1 MTGVIEAIKW
11 LLLRLP
17 SENHKI
23 IQLEPGQIVSLGK
36 YGTFLADSL
45 IGKHFGYTYSIN
57 ADKSVTAVDQIEFTT
72 ENDVSE
78 QTMMGDKIEYLGT
91 NTLSMSEIEEL
102 KRQGLKGEEIIEKI
116 TTAHQDFQKKT
127 EFSKAKYLRRKKK
140 KYLQQ
145 FTPEPITTTQLLE
158 IYRDKDAQRVL
169 NMGLE
174 SLALILAQA
183 NIHPG
188 GHYLVVDE
196 TPSLIT
202 AAILEKLGGLGSVT
216 IAHENEH
223 TNLDALKYFDN
234 WLPVENPNI
243 KNPMVRTINFL
254 ELFKP
259 EENLPFTVRDPKS
272 VKSSIR
278 AQYYRQL
285 YREQQRSWIY
295 EKCKTGFDGLVIAS
309 SLQLPSLVSRMLGFV
324 GGSAPVVVFSEYK
337 ERLVDLTLGMKH
349 ELRLLAPT
357 ILETRVRKYQTL
369 PGRMH
374 PRMTSKANGGYVLY
388 GIRVHP
394 SEDVQALGKAIN
406 KRRKKNNTEQE
417 TSTPESISA

>member
-1 MTGVIEAIKW
+1 MKGTIEPNKW

-17 SENHKI
+17 SKNHKI
-23 IQLEPGQIVSLGK
+23 TQLEPGQLVSLGK

-45 IGKHFGYTYSIN
+45 IGKHFGYTYDIN
-57 ADKSVTAVDQIEFTT
+57 ADKSVSAIDQIEFATD
-72 ENDVSE
+72 NDVSE
-78 QTMMGDKIEYLGT
+78 QTMSGDQIEYLGT
-91 NTLSMSEIEEL
+91 NTLSMNEIEEL
-102 KRQGLKGEEIIEKI
+102 KSQGLKGEEIIEKI

-127 EFSKAKYLRRKKK
+127 EFSKEKYLRRKKM

-145 FTPEPITTTQLLE
+145 FTPEPITTYQLLQ
-158 IYRDKDAQRVL
+158 IYQDKDAQRVM

-174 SLALILAQA
+174 SLALVLAQA

-234 WLPVENPNI
+234 WMPVENPDI
-243 KNPMVRTINFL
+243 KDPMVKTINFL
-254 ELFKP
+254 ELFHP
-259 EENLPFTVRDPKS
+259 EENMPFTERDPKS

-285 YREQQRSWIY
+285 YREQQRQWVY
-295 EKCKTGFDGLVIAS
+295 DRCKTGYDGLVIAS
-309 SLQLPSLVSRMLGFV
+309 SLQLPSLVSRMLEFV
-324 GGSAPVVVFSEYK
+324 GGSAPIVVFSEYK

-357 ILETRVRKYQTL
+357 ILETRVRNYQTL

-374 PRMTSKANGGYVLY
+374 PMMTSKAHGGYVFY
-388 GIRVHP
+388 GIRVYP
-394 SEDVQALGKAIN
+394 SEEVQALGKAIN
-406 KRRKKNNTEQE
+406 KRRRKDNTELE
-417 TSTPESISA
+417 TPTPEPTDA